1 MTLLQTGVIKIKQP
15 GSDKEKRVLIV
26 EDTWITGKL
35 VYHSHGMTKTKRL
48 SLSEYIGEL
57 KFTFFQVHVFSV
69 PKQMVGQP
77 VVYMISP
84 IASINSKQL
93 SVCHK

>member
-1 MTLLQTGVIKIKQP
+1 MTLLKGGVMLIKQP

-26 EDTWITGKL
+26 EDTWITRKF

-48 SLSEYIGEL
+48 SLSEYIGDL
-57 KFTFFQVHVFSV
+57 KVTFFQVHVFSV

-77 VVYMISP
+77 AVYMISP
-84 IASINSKQL
+84 IDSINSKQL

>member
-1 MTLLQTGVIKIKQP
+1 MTLVQIGGIKIKQP

-35 VYHSHGMTKTKRL
+35 VYHSHGMAKTKRL

-57 KFTFFQVHVFSV
+57 KFTFFQFHVFSV

-77 VVYMISP
+77 AVYTISP
-84 IASINSKQL
+84 IALINSKQV

>member
-1 MTLLQTGVIKIKQP
+1 MTLMLDGVILIKQP

-26 EDTWITGKL
+26 EDTWITRKF
-35 VYHSHGMTKTKRL
+35 VYHSHGMTKTKIL
-48 SLSEYIGEL
+48 SLSEYIGDL

-77 VVYMISP
+77 AVSTISP
-84 IASINSKQL
+84 IDSMHSKQL

>member
-1 MTLLQTGVIKIKQP
+1 MTLVKGGVMLIKQP

-57 KFTFFQVHVFSV
+57 KFTLFQVHVFSV

-77 VVYMISP
+77 AVYMISP

>member
-1 MTLLQTGVIKIKQP
+1 MTLMVDQMILIKQP

-26 EDTWITGKL
+26 EGTWITRKL

-77 VVYMISP
+77 AVSTI
-84 IASINSKQL
+84 
-93 SVCHK
+93 

>member
-1 MTLLQTGVIKIKQP
+1 MLIKQP
-15 GSDKEKRVLIV
+15 GSDKEKRELIV

-48 SLSEYIGEL
+48 SLSEYIGGL

-77 VVYMISP
+77 AVYTISP
-84 IASINSKQL
+84 IALISSKHPF
-93 SVCHK
+93 VYHK